1 MSKSIFLR
9 NRKRPDVANRI
20 MSNMNDHDNP
30 DMDVNFKLLTYY
42 KLHNNKIKLLVSY
55 FFVICR
61 FLKVLLISYEDA

>member
-30 DMDVNFKLLTYY
+30 DMDVNFKGYMHGGKGFLLEVTNMESVKEYTQQP
-42 KLHNNKIKLLVSY
+42 
-55 FFVICR
+55 C
-61 FLKVLLISYEDA
+61 